1 MTTKTMCTA
10 MWAGLRCEHIHP
22 HAGRHARGAVT
33 WVVESHVDDEP
44 CPSVVL
50 ETGRSV
56 LCELHARA
64 PRCPPGRG
72 ADLERAGVSTTEAR
86 VLTCGSSH
94 TCTTCHHTA
103 SPAGS

>member
-10 MWAGLRCEHIHP
+10 MWAGLRCERIHP

-56 LCELHARA
+56 LCELHAGHPGAHRGEGLIWSG
-64 PRCPPGRG
+64 PVSVPPK
-72 ADLERAGVSTTEAR
+72 R
-86 VLTCGSSH
+86 VF
-94 TCTTCHHTA
+94 
-103 SPAGS
+103 